1 MLSLL
6 ARYPYQNQIV
16 KLLTIKY
23 FVTDWTVD
31 KPLDVVSKDL
41 PPSIDKDHR
50 VLSPNPPS
58 SFRQAVADLM
68 LLCIRKRGKL
78 RTRTFICSTNLLTIF
93 IPLPPPK
100 LEAGSD
106 SLYSAS
112 ILHPLIFFFFF
123 LNTYHPIPFL
133 PPPLFH
139 QRLPLNFNSYD
150 LINYS
155 HLPLTSAIIALLR
168 RLKKERHNFTIYCFK
183 PRSLHGTWCC
193 LCYSFVN
200 SSV

>member
-1 MLSLL
+1 MINRLTWCRKISLH
-6 ARYPYQNQIV
+6 
-16 KLLTIKY
+16 LLIKTTAY
-23 FVTDWTVD
+23 C
-31 KPLDVVSKDL
+31 L
-41 PPSIDKDHR
+41 HEA
-50 VLSPNPPS
+50 PNPPS
-58 SFRQAVADLM
+58 SFRQAAADLM
-68 LLCIRKRGKL
+68 LLCIRERGKL
-78 RTRTFICSTNLLTIF
+78 RTRTFICSTKLLTLF
-93 IPLPPPK
+93 IPLPPLK

-133 PPPLFH
+133 PPLLPPKTSLKLQFI
-139 QRLPLNFNSYD
+139 RLNKLLPSTLNVRHYRF
-150 LINYS
+150 
-155 HLPLTSAIIALLR
+155 TSSSKKKNVTISQSIASS
-168 RLKKERHNFTIYCFK
+168 